1 MQEKLVITGMGAV
14 TPIGIGV
21 DTYWNNL
28 VDGKCGIDHIT
39 RFDASELPVQIA
51 AQVKDFNPDDF
62 MTKKQSREMDLF
74 MQYGYAAATEA
85 LADAGIEEGTVASD
99 RMGVVVGTAMSGV
112 SIIAETQDGLST
124 GAHKKVSPRF
134 VPKFIGNIAAA
145 QIAIAK
151 GYHGPSLTVSTAC
164 SSGAD
169 AVTTAA
175 MLLRAGEAD
184 AVIVVGADASICPVV
199 LLGLASI

>member
-85 LADAGIEEGTVASD
+85 LAEPESKKTPSQATAWALSLVPRCPVYRSLRRH
-99 RMGVVVGTAMSGV
+99 RMG
-112 SIIAETQDGLST
+112 
-124 GAHKKVSPRF
+124 
-134 VPKFIGNIAAA
+134 
-145 QIAIAK
+145 
-151 GYHGPSLTVSTAC
+151 
-164 SSGAD
+164 
-169 AVTTAA
+169 
-175 MLLRAGEAD
+175 
-184 AVIVVGADASICPVV
+184 
-199 LLGLASI
+199 

>member
-85 LADAGIEEGTVASD
+85 LADAGIEEG
-99 RMGVVVGTAMSGV
+99 MGRDQTFFALFRYRR
-112 SIIAETQDGLST
+112 E
-124 GAHKKVSPRF
+124 
-134 VPKFIGNIAAA
+134 
-145 QIAIAK
+145 
-151 GYHGPSLTVSTAC
+151 
-164 SSGAD
+164 
-169 AVTTAA
+169 
-175 MLLRAGEAD
+175 
-184 AVIVVGADASICPVV
+184 
-199 LLGLASI
+199 

>member
-99 RMGVVVGTAMSGV
+99 RMGVVVGTA
-112 SIIAETQDGLST
+112 IF
-124 GAHKKVSPRF
+124 F
-134 VPKFIGNIAAA
+134 VIPNADCGTLQSFDSLDSFRHCTVIGF
-145 QIAIAK
+145 
-151 GYHGPSLTVSTAC
+151 
-164 SSGAD
+164 
-169 AVTTAA
+169 
-175 MLLRAGEAD
+175 R
-184 AVIVVGADASICPVV
+184 
-199 LLGLASI
+199 